1 MRNGPTCRP
10 RLFTQD
16 RPARCYFQSLGRNL
30 QPTTRDFDVR
40 NSGKGTLAPKRLL
53 FLLFVSFPGNKQTIM
68 QIKVQG
74 FFLHILHQ
82 LTYTGDSS
90 LLLDNQQGAS
100 LRR

>member
-1 MRNGPTCRP
+1 MRNDPTCRP

-16 RPARCYFQSLGRNL
+16 HPARCYFQSLGRNL

-40 NSGKGTLAPKRLL
+40 NSGKGTLAPKRL
-53 FLLFVSFPGNKQTIM
+53 Q
-68 QIKVQG
+68 QDD
-74 FFLHILHQ
+74 FLHILHQ
-82 LTYTGDSS
+82 LTYTGAFS